1 MQENMTKYT
10 GGNALCYSMR
20 KKQKE
25 RVMARKIVVT
35 SGKGGVGKTTVAAML
50 AAYLSKKG
58 QKVALCDADLGLNN
72 IDVTTGVEGLVSYD
86 IVDVIEGRCRAVQA
100 LVQHP
105 DFPNLYILTSTHSS
119 PERYVSP
126 QAFKLVLDT
135 LAPKFDFI
143 FIDCPAGI
151 DDGFHRAVVSANE
164 AIVLTTPH
172 VSSIRDADKV
182 ITLLKSY
189 DFTALSLVVNRVRGD
204 FLASGESVFPQ
215 EIEKLLKIPLIGV
228 IPEEY
233 TLALGAFAD
242 VHPAIKTLGN
252 NLLTGKRRVYDT
264 LGKYTGFFGG
274 LRRILKRNL

>member
-1 MQENMTKYT
+1 MLFYAKNI
-10 GGNALCYSMR
+10 GG
-20 KKQKE
+20 E
-25 RVMARKIVVT
+25 RSVFMARKIVVT
-35 SGKGGVGKTTVAAML
+35 SGKGGVGKTTLAAML

-58 QKVALCDADLGLNN
+58 QRVALCDADLGLNN
-72 IDVTTGVEGLVSYD
+72 IDVATGVEGLVSYD

-105 DFPNLYILTSTHSS
+105 DFPNLYVLTSSHSA

-164 AIVLTTPH
+164 AMVVTTPH
-172 VSSIRDADKV
+172 ISAIRDADKV

-189 DFTALSLVVNRVRGD
+189 EVGALSLVVNRVRGD
-204 FLASGESVFPQ
+204 FLATGESVFPQ
-215 EIEKLLKIPLIGV
+215 EIEKLLKTPLIGV
-228 IPEEY
+228 IPEDY
-233 TLALGAFAD
+233 KVALCSFAD
-242 VHPAIKTLGN
+242 IHTSIKTLGN
-252 NLLTGKRRVYDT
+252 NLLTGKKRIYDT
-264 LGKYTGFFGG
+264 LGKYTGFFGS
-274 LRRILKRNL
+274 LRRIVKRNL